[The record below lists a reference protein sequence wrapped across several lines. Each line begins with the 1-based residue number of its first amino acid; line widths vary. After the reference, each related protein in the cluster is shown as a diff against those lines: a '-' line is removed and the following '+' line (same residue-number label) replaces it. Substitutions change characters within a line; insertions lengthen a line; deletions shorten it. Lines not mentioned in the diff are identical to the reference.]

1 LVADNTQARTS
12 PEGKQF
18 SVHPVREEGVLR
30 DCKRTVQ
37 IKYVT
42 ARKKTTK

>member
-30 DCKRTVQ
+30 DCKKDGTDQ
-37 IKYVT
+37 ICNS
-42 ARKKTTK
+42 